1 MKVSLFLLDDYFDPH
16 SANACVKPKICMR
29 QMTQEISLICIIQQ
43 NNESV
48 AQKMQPWQN
57 TAMVM
62 TKTWIHRLNHILVVY
77 I

>member
-16 SANACVKPKICMR
+16 SAIVCIKPEICMR
-29 QMTQEISLICIIQQ
+29 LMTHEIILICAIQQ

-48 AQKMQPWQN
+48 ARRMQPWQN

-62 TKTWIHRLNHILVVY
+62 IKIHGFIG
-77 I
+77 